1 LKKETTVALSSI
13 IALSVIVVAF
23 LLFAVVLAWAER
35 QTRNIAN
42 ETKNEQPAPRQQGQ
56 SRPAAERK
64 APALINS

>member
-1 LKKETTVALSSI
+1 MSSI
-13 IALSVIVVAF
+13 IALSAIVVAF

-42 ETKNEQPAPRQQGQ
+42 ETKDEQPTPRQQGQ